1 MKFSWHSEI
10 SGYLLLHYIE
20 VKPPRTRKMLCMQF
34 VVYEEFFQAVQ
45 PVNQSGFK
53 YG

>member
-1 MKFSWHSEI
+1 
-10 SGYLLLHYIE
+10 
-20 VKPPRTRKMLCMQF
+20 MQF

-53 YG
+53 YGWFWLLVFGGYLPDKSY